1 MWNIIQQGIL
11 LFGAIGSIAGGIV
24 AILTYRQDKKKK

>member
-11 LFGAIGSIAGGIV
+11 LFGSIGSAVGGIV
-24 AILTYRQDKKKK
+24 ALLNLLKDKKKK